1 MSIHVSRAQVV
12 YGDRFN
18 NPVSVCQNDAT
29 ALDENLAVYNGEI
42 LIGNVNP
49 DRNYVNN
56 DDNSYLYS
64 WTTYTDTS
72 LSQIYTK
79 FGKKQMSAGAP
90 RHLVDTRGRS
100 WPGRARGCVL
110 LGMSLQVPDSSS

>member
-1 MSIHVSRAQVV
+1 MLGATRNAHLIFCLLGFLGIHVSRAQVV

-18 NPVSVCQNDAT
+18 NPVSICQNDAT

-49 DRNYVNN
+49 DNNYENT

-90 RHLVDTRGRS
+90 ATG
-100 WPGRARGCVL
+100 WAIG
-110 LGMSLQVPDSSS
+110 Q